1 MDCCCGEN
9 TIINLPVP
17 VADKGNGDAV
27 DASGLQAKKTIELS
41 GSYDGSYSILAS
53 HDGNLFFPVAYFD
66 SGAGAQSVRRTVEVV
81 VSLLMVHREAPIS
94 DLVTVNVAG
103 RAAIVCVP
111 TLGQTL
117 KPNQFLTLATL
128 PPGASG
134 PQPAIDLFIAPH
146 FSLPYMGLDT
156 PNVACGGS
164 FTGQISVEGSLDGR
178 NFSPL
183 GGFLSSQTQPGASPG
198 QLIFDPLMI
207 NDVVRFVRVNVLPGT
222 IVTGPTS
229 LTLGGHQNCDCTDS

>member
-17 VADKGNGDAV
+17 PADKGNGVAV

-41 GSYDGSYSILAS
+41 GSYRGSYSIMGS
-53 HDGNLFFPVAYFD
+53 HDGSLFFPVANFD

-81 VSLLMVHREAPIS
+81 VSLLMVHREAPSS

-103 RAAIVCVP
+103 RAPIICVP
-111 TLGQTL
+111 SHGQTL

-128 PPGASG
+128 GFGSSG
-134 PQPAIDLFIAPH
+134 PQPATNLFMSVP
-146 FSLPYMGLDT
+146 FTGLDT

-164 FTGQISVEGSLDGR
+164 FTGQISVEGSLDGV

-183 GGFLSSQTQPGASPG
+183 GSFLSSQAQRGESPG
-198 QLIFDPLMI
+198 QSIFDPLMI
-207 NDVVRFVRVNVLPGT
+207 DDVVMFIRANVLPGT

-229 LTLGGHQNCDCTDS
+229 LTLGGHQNCDCTDPS